1 MENFTFMLIFL
12 LRESFK
18 YYGLNYDE
26 VFLETQK
33 WFMETVNCQL

>member
-1 MENFTFMLIFL
+1 MLIFL